1 MSEFVMCGDVLV
13 RPSSS
18 RIAREHVGDFRESAA
33 LLAEAKAIADQ
44 ARADAAAA
52 RAEGYASG
60 REQALA
66 EMRDALGKCTAQLQE
81 GMAREDARRERA
93 AAIAA
98 MEAVEH
104 LIGARDDAS
113 VVTGLVEQTLNR
125 SGAKASR
132 IVVAEQWVEAVRSG
146 LPESSARLVESDPEL
161 HDMGCRIEAGGGRII
176 ADLETQMEA
185 LRARWDVGV
194 ADLDG

>member
-1 MSEFVMCGDVLV
+1 MCGDVLV

-18 RIAREHVGDFRESAA
+18 RIASEHVGDFRESAA
-33 LLAEAKAIADQ
+33 LLAEAKAVAEQ
-44 ARADAAAA
+44 ARAEAVAA
-52 RAEGYASG
+52 RAQGYAAG
-60 REQALA
+60 REEALA
-66 EMRDALGKCTAQLQE
+66 EMRDALAKCTAQLQE

-104 LIGARDDAS
+104 LIGARDEAS
-113 VVTGLVEQTLNR
+113 IVTGLVEQTLSR

-132 IVVAEQWVEAVRSG
+132 IVVADQWVEAVRSQ
-146 LPESSARLVESDPEL
+146 LPESSARLVEGDPEL
-161 HDMGCRIEAGGGRII
+161 QDMGCRIEADGGRII

-185 LRARWDVGV
+185 LRTRWDIG
-194 ADLDG
+194 AANLDG

>member
-18 RIAREHVGDFRESAA
+18 RIAKDNVSDFRESAA

-44 ARADAAAA
+44 ARTDAAAV
-52 RAEGYASG
+52 RAEGHAAG
-60 REQALA
+60 REEALA
-66 EMRDALGKCTAQLQE
+66 EMCDALAKCTVQLHE
-81 GMAREDARRERA
+81 DMAREDARRERA

-104 LIGARDDAS
+104 LIGSREDAS
-113 VVTGLVEQTLNR
+113 VVTGLVEQTLSR

-132 IVVAEQWVEAVRSG
+132 IVVAEQWVDAVRSQ
-146 LPESSARLVESDPEL
+146 LPESSARLVEGDPEL
-161 HDMGCRIEAGGGRII
+161 QDMGCRIEAGGGRII
-176 ADLETQMEA
+176 ADLEMQMAA
-185 LRARWDVGV
+185 LRTRWDVGA
-194 ADLDG
+194 ADLNG